1 MFLDAAPALPF
12 GRTVRPLLATALPDE
27 LYGDW
32 YCCCCCCCCS
42 SSARCASCA
51 RCLAAAS
58 FSAAATLCSSLLRLR
73 LSLDLCLSGSV
84 SESESK
90 FLLALRR
97 SFFTTVGSGGGAG
110 TALACT
116 KALAVL
122 AVEVLEGTLW
132 PGAFP
137 AAAAAPSADLDGFQ
151 EGSADA
157 WRVETKPPKNEGRLQ
172 SNMVDSHK

>member
-1 MFLDAAPALPF
+1 MLLDAAPALPF
-12 GRTVRPLLATALPDE
+12 GSTVRPLLTTALPDE

-32 YCCCCCCCCS
+32 YACCC
-42 SSARCASCA
+42 SSARCASGA
-51 RCLAAAS
+51 WRLAAAS

-97 SFFTTVGSGGGAG
+97 SFLTTEGSGGGA
-110 TALACT
+110 ALGCT
-116 KALAVL
+116 TALAVL
-122 AVEVLEGTLW
+122 AAEALEGALW

-137 AAAAAPSADLDGFQ
+137 ATPSAGLDGFQ
-151 EGSADA
+151 DGSADA
-157 WRVETKPPKNEGRLQ
+157 WRVDTKPPKNEGRLRSNKADSQ
-172 SNMVDSHK
+172 S

>member
-12 GRTVRPLLATALPDE
+12 GSTVRPLLAIALPDE
-27 LYGDW
+27 LYGDL
-32 YCCCCCCCCS
+32 YACCCCCCCS
-42 SSARCASCA
+42 SACCASGA
-51 RCLAAAS
+51 RRLAAAS

-97 SFFTTVGSGGGAG
+97 SFLTAVGSAGGAG
-110 TALACT
+110 TALGCT
-116 KALAVL
+116 TALAVL
-122 AVEVLEGTLW
+122 AAEALEGTLW

-137 AAAAAPSADLDGFQ
+137 AAPSAGLEGFQ
-151 EGSADA
+151 DGSADA
-157 WRVETKPPKNEGRLQ
+157 WRVDTKPPKNEGRLR
-172 SNMVDSHK
+172 SNKADSQL